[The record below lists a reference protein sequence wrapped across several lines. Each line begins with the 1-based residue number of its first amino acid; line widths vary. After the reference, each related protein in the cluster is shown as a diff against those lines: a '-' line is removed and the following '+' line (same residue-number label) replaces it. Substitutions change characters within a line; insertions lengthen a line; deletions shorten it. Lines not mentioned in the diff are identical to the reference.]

1 MNLPTPVTRP
11 EIRERLIV
19 AAYELLVRRGNSGT
33 GVDLIAGRADC
44 AKATL
49 YKLFGSKAELMRAA
63 LQRREEIWTRNWLE
77 KGIMSRSN
85 DPEGRLIAIFDML
98 HDWFGR
104 NDFEGCTFMRV
115 LLDPTI
121 DAKIRT
127 AALRHTANIRTM
139 IARLASGAGFRDAER
154 FADAWLTIMYGAIAA
169 AMAGNPDA
177 ARTAKRAA
185 EPLLRAWPRRRR
197 RV

>member
-1 MNLPTPVTRP
+1 MARP
-11 EIRERLIV
+11 DIRERLIA
-19 AAYELLVRRGNSGT
+19 AAYELLVRRGAAGT

-63 LQRREEIWTRNWLE
+63 LQRREELWTQNWLE
-77 KGIMSRSN
+77 EGIMSRSN
-85 DPEGRLIAIFDML
+85 DAEGRLIAIFDMF
-98 HDWFGR
+98 HEWFR
-104 NDFEGCTFMRV
+104 RDDFEGCTFMKV

-121 DAKIRT
+121 DPTIRT
-127 AALRHTANIRTM
+127 AALRHTDNIR
-139 IARLASGAGFRDAER
+139 ALVVDLADGAGLPDAEG
-154 FADAWLTIMYGAIAA
+154 FADAWLTIMHGAIAA

-177 ARTAKRAA
+177 ALIAKRAA

>member
-1 MNLPTPVTRP
+1 MNLQTREKRP
-11 EIRERLIV
+11 DIRERLIV
-19 AAYELLVRRGNSGT
+19 AAYELLVRRGSSGT

-49 YKLFGSKAELMRAA
+49 YKLFGSKADLMRAA
-63 LQRREEIWTRNWLE
+63 LQRREELWTRNWLE

-85 DPEGRLIAIFDML
+85 DAEGRLIAIFDMF
-98 HDWFGR
+98 HEWFR
-104 NDFEGCTFMRV
+104 RDDFEGCTFMKT

-127 AALRHTANIRTM
+127 AALGHAGNIRVM
-139 IARLASGAGFRDAER
+139 VVDLADGAGLRDAEG

-169 AMAGNPDA
+169 AMAGNAEA
-177 ARTAKRAA
+177 ARAAKRAA
-185 EPLLRAWPRRRR
+185 EPMLRAWPRRRR